1 MLKEYVVV
9 FTGVEV
15 DIPVEERTFRTKHE
29 AKVFKH
35 EHPHGKFAAV
45 IKTSGTFSE

>member
-9 FTGVEV
+9 FTGVDV
-15 DIPVEERTFRTKHE
+15 DIPVHERTFETKHE

-35 EHPHGKFAAV
+35 EHPYGKFAAV
-45 IKTSGTFSE
+45 VKTSGTFTE